1 VIVVVKRTTVI
12 VLVNVIRA
20 PSAQNQW
27 TEIRMG
33 DFHVLPILKT
43 SKHLTVVAAAKKSSD
58 LVVVAEERHEKLCAS
73 VLKDESEIAVAAA
86 FEELDS

>member
-1 VIVVVKRTTVI
+1 
-12 VLVNVIRA
+12 
-20 PSAQNQW
+20 
-27 TEIRMG
+27 
-33 DFHVLPILKT
+33 LPILKT
-43 SKHLTVVAAAKKSSD
+43 SKHLTVVAAVKKSSD

>member
-12 VLVNVIRA
+12 VLV
-20 PSAQNQW
+20 
-27 TEIRMG
+27 TLMG
-33 DFHVLPILKT
+33 NLHVLPILKT

>member
-1 VIVVVKRTTVI
+1 MT
-12 VLVNVIRA
+12 
-20 PSAQNQW
+20 
-27 TEIRMG
+27 
-33 DFHVLPILKT
+33 ILKT

>member
-1 VIVVVKRTTVI
+1 MRRPHKTRGGVHIPKT
-12 VLVNVIRA
+12 
-20 PSAQNQW
+20 S
-27 TEIRMG
+27 TERNI
-33 DFHVLPILKT
+33 HVLPILKT